1 MITSLTTFILNIFDN
16 YQKRKI
22 TYVLKNIFN
31 DNKIKTVLDVGAH
44 KGETINYLSKFFYFN
59 KVYSFE
65 PNPSS
70 FFFLKKYKLSLNIRK
85 QSKLELFNYA
95 LGVKKGKIDFYSG
108 KESSS
113 STIHDINFTSNY
125 YKKKNKYLNPFAQNK
140 ETFRKISV
148 NLDTLQN
155 FIISKNIQDIDLL
168 KIDTEG
174 SEFNIIKGAKEKI
187 KIIKVLYFEH
197 HYDNMILK
205 KYTFSDL
212 NRYLMKK
219 GFSKVFKYKMS
230 FRKVFE
236 YVYVNKA
243 LI

>member
-1 MITSLTTFILNIFDN
+1 MIASLATFILNIFDN
-16 YQKRKI
+16 YQKKKI

-70 FFFLKKYKLSLNIRK
+70 FFILKKYKLSLNIRK

-113 STIHDINFTSNY
+113 STVHDINFTSNY
-125 YKKKNKYLNPFAQNK
+125 YKKKNKYLNPFSQNK
-140 ETFRKISV
+140 ETFKKITV

-155 FIISKNIQDIDLL
+155 FIISKKIKNIDLL

-174 SEFNIIKGAKEKI
+174 SEFNVIKGAKEKI

>member
-1 MITSLTTFILNIFDN
+1 MISSLATFILNIFDN

-70 FFFLKKYKLSLNIRK
+70 FFILKKYKLSLNTRK
-85 QSKLELFNYA
+85 QSKLELFKYA
-95 LGVKKGKIDFYSG
+95 LGVKKGKIAFYSG

-140 ETFRKISV
+140 EAFKKINV
-148 NLDTLQN
+148 NVNTLQN
-155 FIISKNIQDIDLL
+155 FITSKNIKTIDLL

-174 SEFNIIKGAKEKI
+174 SELNIIKGAKDKI
-187 KIIKVLYFEH
+187 KRIKVLYFEH
-197 HYDNMILK
+197 HYDNMIIK
-205 KYTFSDL
+205 KYTFSDI
-212 NRYLMKK
+212 NTYLLKK
-219 GFSKVFKYKMS
+219 GFFKVFKYKMS

-236 YVYVNKA
+236 YIYVNKA
-243 LI
+243 LT

>member
-1 MITSLTTFILNIFDN
+1 MISSFVTFILNIFDN
-16 YQKRKI
+16 YQKKKI

-31 DNKIKTVLDVGAH
+31 KNKISTVLDVGAH
-44 KGETINYLSKFFYFN
+44 KGETIDYLSKFFYFN
-59 KVYSFE
+59 KIYSFE

-95 LGVKKGKIDFYSG
+95 LGDKKGKIDFYSG

-113 STIHDINFTSNY
+113 STVHDINFTSNY
-125 YKKKNKYLNPFAQNK
+125 YKKKNKYLNPFVKNK
-140 ETFRKISV
+140 EAFKKITV
-148 NLDTLQN
+148 KLDTLQN
-155 FIISKNIQDIDLL
+155 FIISKNIKNIDLL

-174 SEFNIIKGAKEKI
+174 SEFNIIKGAKDKI

-212 NRYLMKK
+212 NRYLLEK
-219 GFSKVFKYKMS
+219 GFSKLFKYKMS

>member
-1 MITSLTTFILNIFDN
+1 MISSIATFILNIFDN

-70 FFFLKKYKLSLNIRK
+70 FFILNKYKLSLNIRK

-113 STIHDINFTSNY
+113 STVHDINFTSNY
-125 YKKKNKYLNPFAQNK
+125 YKKKNKYLNPFSQNK
-140 ETFRKISV
+140 ETFKKITV

-155 FIISKNIQDIDLL
+155 FIISKKIKNIDLL

-174 SEFNIIKGAKEKI
+174 SEFNVIKGAKEKI

>member
-1 MITSLTTFILNIFDN
+1 MITSLATFILNIFDN
-16 YQKRKI
+16 YQKKKI

>member
-1 MITSLTTFILNIFDN
+1 MISSIATFILNIFDN

-70 FFFLKKYKLSLNIRK
+70 FFILKKYKLSLNIRK

-113 STIHDINFTSNY
+113 STIHDINLSSNY

-140 ETFRKISV
+140 ETFKKISV

>member
-1 MITSLTTFILNIFDN
+1 MITSLATFILNIFDN
-16 YQKRKI
+16 YQKKKI

-70 FFFLKKYKLSLNIRK
+70 FFILKKYKLSLNLRE

-113 STIHDINFTSNY
+113 STVHDINFTSNY
-125 YKKKNKYLNPFAQNK
+125 YKKKNKYLNLFSQNK
-140 ETFRKISV
+140 ETFNRITV
-148 NLDTLQN
+148 NIDTLQN
-155 FIISKNIQDIDLL
+155 FIISKKIKNIDLL

-174 SEFNIIKGAKEKI
+174 SEFNIIKGANDKI
-187 KIIKVLYFEH
+187 KIIKALYFEH

-212 NRYLMKK
+212 NRYLLEK

>member
-1 MITSLTTFILNIFDN
+1 MISSIATFILNIFDN

-22 TYVLKNIFN
+22 TIVLKNIFN
-31 DNKIKTVLDVGAH
+31 DNKINTVLDVGAH

-70 FFFLKKYKLSLNIRK
+70 FFILKKYKLSLNIRK

-155 FIISKNIQDIDLL
+155 FIISKNI
-168 KIDTEG
+168 
-174 SEFNIIKGAKEKI
+174 IKGAKEKI
-187 KIIKVLYFEH
+187 KIVKVLYFEH

>member
-1 MITSLTTFILNIFDN
+1 MISSLATFILNIFDN

-70 FFFLKKYKLSLNIRK
+70 FFILKKYKLSLNTRK
-85 QSKLELFNYA
+85 QSKLELFKYA
-95 LGVKKGKIDFYSG
+95 LGVKKGKIAFYSG

-125 YKKKNKYLNPFAQNK
+125 YKKKNKYLNPFFKNK
-140 ETFRKISV
+140 EAFKKITV
-148 NLDTLQN
+148 KLDTLQN
-155 FIISKNIQDIDLL
+155 FIISKNIKDIDLL

-174 SEFNIIKGAKEKI
+174 SEFNIIKGAKDKI
-187 KIIKVLYFEH
+187 MIIKVLY
-197 HYDNMILK
+197 I
-205 KYTFSDL
+205 
-212 NRYLMKK
+212 
-219 GFSKVFKYKMS
+219 
-230 FRKVFE
+230 
-236 YVYVNKA
+236 
-243 LI
+243 

>member
-1 MITSLTTFILNIFDN
+1 MITSLATFILNIFDN

-31 DNKIKTVLDVGAH
+31 GNKIKTVLDVGAH

-70 FFFLKKYKLSLNIRK
+70 FFILKKYKLSLNIRK

-113 STIHDINFTSNY
+113 STIHDINFTSSY
-125 YKKKNKYLNPFAQNK
+125 YKKKNKYLNPFA
-140 ETFRKISV
+140 
-148 NLDTLQN
+148 
-155 FIISKNIQDIDLL
+155 
-168 KIDTEG
+168 
-174 SEFNIIKGAKEKI
+174 
-187 KIIKVLYFEH
+187 
-197 HYDNMILK
+197 
-205 KYTFSDL
+205 
-212 NRYLMKK
+212 
-219 GFSKVFKYKMS
+219 
-230 FRKVFE
+230 
-236 YVYVNKA
+236 
-243 LI
+243 